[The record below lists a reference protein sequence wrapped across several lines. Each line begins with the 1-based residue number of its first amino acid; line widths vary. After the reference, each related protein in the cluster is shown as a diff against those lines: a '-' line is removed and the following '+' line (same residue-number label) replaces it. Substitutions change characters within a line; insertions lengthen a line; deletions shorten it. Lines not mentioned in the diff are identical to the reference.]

1 MKKRVL
7 IASVFSGDTI
17 SSMVVKLS
25 PTDLI
30 LVFERNLDSMKDKD
44 AEIKKKAISDIKQK
58 FEKIINIDFLKV
70 ESLYDVHEVAKQ
82 TVKKI
87 DEIEDAEIILN
98 ISEGRKPISFG
109 MSFAGY
115 LRSEKVSAIYYLIK
129 ETDQLLR
136 MPFLK
141 FSVNETQ
148 KDILKELAKKPLET
162 SLLKEKI
169 NKSKSVFYQYIKD
182 LQVNG
187 YILITDNE
195 VKITEL
201 GKIIML

>member
-7 IASVFSGDTI
+7 IASIFSGDTI

-30 LVFERNLDSMKDKD
+30 LVFEKNLDSMKDKD
-44 AEIKKKAISDIKQK
+44 AEIKKKAINDIKQK

-70 ESLYDVHEVAKQ
+70 ESLYNVHEVAKQ

-87 DEIEDAEIILN
+87 DELQDAEIILN

-115 LRSEKVSAIYYLIK
+115 LRKGKVSSIYYLIK

-136 MPFLK
+136 MPFLN
-141 FSVNETQ
+141 FNVNDTQ
-148 KDILKELAKKPLET
+148 KQMLKELEKNTLDIK
-162 SLLKEKI
+162 SFREKI
-169 NKSKSVFYQYIKD
+169 DKSKSIFYQYIKE
-182 LQVNG
+182 LQSNG
-187 YILITDNE
+187 YVFLEEDMMKITD
-195 VKITEL
+195 L
-201 GKIIML
+201 GKIVIL